1 MTFQQ
6 QLKYKFSQFSIVE
19 KVIVINVI
27 CFAIPLLL
35 NTFLFLFKVPSNS
48 LTAWVELSSNP
59 TTFLSRPWTF
69 ITYGFF
75 HSGFFHLFWNMILLY
90 FSGRTLVNL
99 FPKEKFMSIY
109 FLGIFCGAVL
119 FVVSYWLFPV
129 FEGTQPALIGASA
142 GVMAVL
148 IFVCTYMPNL
158 EVSFFFFL
166 RLKLRYLG
174 IALVVLDL
182 LQIPSS
188 NAGGHIAHLG
198 GAILGFFYAYQLK
211 KGIDIGTP
219 FKNFL
224 SFKFFSSESKV
235 KKRKPKNPS
244 KSNTTSYSQEEQ
256 VKIDTILDKI
266 SKSGYDSLSKEEKNF
281 LFQAGKK

>member
-6 QLKYKFSQFSIVE
+6 QLKYKFSQFNVVE
-19 KVIVINVI
+19 KIIVINVA
-27 CFAIPLLL
+27 CFAIPLVL

-48 LTAWVELSSNP
+48 LTAWVELSSKP

-148 IFVCTYMPNL
+148 IFVCTYMPDL

-166 RLKLRYLG
+166 RLKLKYLG

-182 LQIPSS
+182 LQIPSN

-198 GAILGFFYAYQLK
+198 GAILGFFYAHQLK
-211 KGIDIGTP
+211 KGIDIGAP

-224 SFKFFSSESKV
+224 SFNFFSAEFKA
-235 KKRKPKNPS
+235 KKRKPKNSS
-244 KSNTTSYSQEEQ
+244 KSNKSTYSQEEQ
-256 VKIDTILDKI
+256 AKIDAILDKI
-266 SKSGYDSLSKEEKNF
+266 SKSGYDRLSKEEKRF